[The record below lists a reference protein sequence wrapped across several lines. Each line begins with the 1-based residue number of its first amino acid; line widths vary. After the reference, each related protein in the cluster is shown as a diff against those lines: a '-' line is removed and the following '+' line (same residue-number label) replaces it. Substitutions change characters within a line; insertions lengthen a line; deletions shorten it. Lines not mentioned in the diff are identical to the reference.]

1 MLWFQKT
8 IHLTPKTRGFHLIT
22 DELLAQ
28 LPELRDFAVGMAHL
42 FLQHTSAALA
52 LNENV
57 EPEVRADLEA
67 HFNRLVPENA
77 PHYTHT
83 YEGPDDMP
91 AHIKAVLI
99 GCTVTLPITNGRF
112 NLGAWQGIYLCEHR
126 NRGGRRRIVV
136 TVMGETS
143 AGTPNAVTS

>member
-1 MLWFQKT
+1 MSWHQKT
-8 IHLTPKTRGFHLIT
+8 LHLTPKPRGFHLIT
-22 DELLAQ
+22 DEVLAH
-28 LPELRDFAVGMAHL
+28 LPELSSIKVGVAHL
-42 FLQHTSAALA
+42 FIQHTSASLA

-67 HFNRLVPENA
+67 HFNRMVPENA

-99 GCTVTLPITNGRF
+99 GSNVTIPITKGRF
-112 NLGAWQGIYLCEHR
+112 NLGTWQGLYLCEHR
-126 NRGGRRRIVV
+126 NRGSSRRMVV
-136 TVMGETS
+136 TIWGES
-143 AGTPNAVTS
+143 G